1 MKKSFKSLLAVILS
15 VCILFSCM
23 GTASA
28 AGAADNSAI
37 IGASNFVNAIINGA
51 LWLVE
56 LAYPFNDYMSV
67 EEYLKNPSED
77 FLNGTEAFIDSPA
90 NGAKWRLGFGKSSCV
105 PENLADGSKE
115 YYTGGYM
122 TQKINGV
129 YDDQGVNAVAL
140 NDSSGRGT
148 AVFAAVDAIGVSN
161 ADVRAIRRAVFNKL
175 EEKGIKNDIIAIN
188 INATHCH
195 TVIDAQ
201 GFSLELIGQIFR
213 NMLAVIPGIDPIR
226 SIDSE
231 FYDVL
236 IDGASDAIINAY
248 LAMEDGELYYFET
261 AGVGRDDENSVYT
274 DDEYDYLYDKR
285 YQEEGFQHKIACFK
299 FVPDN
304 AESTPTVFS
313 NLGAHPTSINRNTSL
328 LSADFPHYMEERM
341 NEYGYNFV
349 FLQGAQCAMGSRT
362 GNVKTQAVLDEVDT
376 YMKANPDEEAYRGAR
391 TFGYELARLVNEAI
405 GNAKRVDP
413 MLNVDMDEVVIPLDR
428 GIFHLA
434 AASQLL
440 GFTVVT
446 DRSNGSKFSFI
457 SEVGYIELGSDIVI
471 LTAPGE
477 IDPHLLYGNAVSSEE
492 AYLGTSWDLAYPAE
506 TLSDK
511 TVLTLGLCNDAIGYI
526 LADGDYAPFIADSL
540 WGMEIGDWKLGEA
553 LFGEYHRHYEEL
565 LAAGGKAGSTVMSAI
580 NALIDAH

>member
-1 MKKSFKSLLAVILS
+1 MKKTLKSMLAVILS
-15 VCILFSCM
+15 ACILFSCM

-37 IGASNFVNAIINGA
+37 IGASNFVNAIINGV
-51 LWLVE
+51 LWIIE
-56 LAYPFNDYMSV
+56 LAYPFNDYMTV
-67 EEYLKNPSED
+67 DEFLDGGSEN
-77 FLNGTEAFIDSPA
+77 FLEGTKTFIDAPA
-90 NGAKWRLGFGKSSCV
+90 NGAKWQLGFGKASVV
-105 PENLADGSKE
+105 PANLADGSKE

-140 NDSSGRGT
+140 SDGSGRGT
-148 AVFAAVDAIGVSN
+148 AVFAALDGIGISN
-161 ADVRAIRRAVFNKL
+161 ADVRSIRKAVFEKL
-175 EEKGIKNDIIAIN
+175 EAKGIKNDIIAIN
-188 INATHCH
+188 INSTHCH

-231 FYDVL
+231 FYDEL
-236 IDGASDAIINAY
+236 IDGASDAIVEAY

-261 AGVGRDDENSVYT
+261 AGIGRDDENGLYP

-285 YQEEGFQHKIACFK
+285 YQAEGFQHKIACFK

-328 LSADFPHYMEERM
+328 LSADYPHYMEERM

-349 FLQGAQCAMGSRT
+349 FLQGAQCAISSKT
-362 GNVKTQAVLDEVDT
+362 GNVKTQAVLDEVDA

-413 MLNVDMDEVVIPLDR
+413 MLNVDMEEVVVPLDR

-440 GFTVVT
+440 GFTVVK
-446 DRSNGSKFSFI
+446 DRSNGTRFSFI

-477 IDPHLLYGNAVSSEE
+477 IDPHLLYGNAVSAEE
-492 AYLGTSWDLAYPAE
+492 AYLGTLWELAYPAE

-540 WGMEIGDWKLGEA
+540 WAIEIGEWKLGES

-565 LAAGGKAGSTVMSAI
+565 LAAGGKAGSAVMGAI